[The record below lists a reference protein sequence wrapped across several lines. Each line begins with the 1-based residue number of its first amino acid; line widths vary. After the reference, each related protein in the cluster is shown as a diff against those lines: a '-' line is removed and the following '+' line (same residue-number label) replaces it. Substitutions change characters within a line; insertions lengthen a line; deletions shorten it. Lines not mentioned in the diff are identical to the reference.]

1 MCRPMAEQRS
11 TQPPKRLTKR
21 YTMQPGIA
29 MNSPTASPSADTSAL
44 GGENVPTKWQSKG
57 RRSRRSG

>member
-1 MCRPMAEQRS
+1 
-11 TQPPKRLTKR
+11 
-21 YTMQPGIA
+21 MQPGIA